1 MKRIDSDTDPCPV
14 CGADG
19 TFSFLGRDLMYD
31 KQDYYRYLICRNCRS
46 EYQSPLP
53 GALQIASFYP
63 DDYDQYAPLKDQK
76 RRSHAKTAVLKYHY
90 GYAHLTPPPRP
101 YRLFSRAFAA
111 VKYKDALPYVTDG
124 RALDIG
130 CGNGRFIRSMNSL
143 GWRCEG
149 VEFSETAVNV
159 CRQAGLKVFHGEL
172 PEASF
177 ADASFDLVTA
187 RHLVEHVPDPTA
199 LVAEIERIIKPGGR
213 VAFETPNNRSLGRKL
228 FGKRWFANEVPRHLV
243 LFNTSSLALLVKQHG
258 FKLLYCQTSA
268 SPKILLNSWD
278 YLVDNRGKPSRKKKF
293 RRLLARP
300 VSFFARLFNRGD
312 IFFAVFEKT

>member
-1 MKRIDSDTDPCPV
+1 MKRIDSDIDPCPV

-19 TFSFLGRDLMYD
+19 SFSFMGRDLMYD
-31 KQDYYRYLICRNCRS
+31 KQENYRYLICSNCRS

-53 GALQIASFYP
+53 SPFQIASFYP
-63 DDYDQYAPLKDQK
+63 DDYDQYAPLNDQK
-76 RRSHAKTAVLKYHY
+76 RLSHAKTAVLKYHY
-90 GYAHLTPPPRP
+90 GYAHLTTPPLP
-101 YRLFSRAFAA
+101 YPLFARALAA
-111 VKYKDALPYVTDG
+111 VKYKDELPYVENG

-172 PEASF
+172 NEAGF

-187 RHLVEHVPDPTA
+187 RHLIEHVPDPAA
-199 LVAEIERIIKPGGR
+199 LVAEIARIIKPGGR
-213 VAFETPNNRSLGRKL
+213 VVFETPNNRSLGRKL

-243 LFNTSSLALLVKQHG
+243 LFNTASLALLVKQHG
-258 FKLLYCQTSA
+258 FKLLYHQTSA

-278 YLVDNRGKPSRKKKF
+278 YLVGNRGKPSRKKKI
-293 RRLLARP
+293 RRLLVRP
-300 VSFFARLFNRGD
+300 VSFFAALLNSGD